1 MKPKMA
7 FFLSL
12 GVAALL
18 VWPAAARADDTA
30 TIKELQNQVKALQEQ
45 VQKLQEAQSA
55 AAARGT
61 GQDEAEKDK
70 GLDGLLGRDFLK
82 SKGLTFGFY
91 GETKYRFPESG
102 ANSFDAHRFVLL
114 PGYQFADW
122 LVFNA
127 ELELEHGAVDESVN
141 GGRNRFNGELEL
153 EQFYVDILLNEHFN
167 IRSLGIDV
175 MPVGRISKYHEPT
188 VFYSTERPELYREII
203 PTTWQEPSLGIFG
216 KIVDNLDYQ
225 LTVSTGLEDFIPAAG
240 LGAPGITA
248 ADGLRNARPRLR
260 ASSENSLGYSGRLHY
275 SGLKGLDTS
284 ASFYLTQVQG
294 VSGNSWLSLW
304 DVEALYRVPKTG
316 LELRGDFAYWHL
328 GSPQSLVVN
337 NNASTTDNVGDAM
350 YGWYLE
356 AAWHLWPEAWR
367 KGKGK
372 DMDLVP
378 FIRYTDIVTQSGVP
392 VGSTSLDNGTA
403 NKDFFTAGV
412 SYFLNQNFVL
422 KADWRRNLN
431 GSTATKASAAN
442 QDYFQIGAGMFF

>member
-18 VWPAAARADDTA
+18 VWPAAARADDTLPSRNCK
-30 TIKELQNQVKALQEQ
+30 TRSKPCRT
-45 VQKLQEAQSA
+45 SA
-55 AAARGT
+55 KAARGAIGGGSRDRT
-61 GQDEAEKDK
+61 GRSGEGQRT
-70 GLDGLLGRDFLK
+70 GRAAGPRLPEIERIDVWVLR
-82 SKGLTFGFY
+82 
-91 GETKYRFPESG
+91 ETSAAFRVRCQQFRCAPL
-102 ANSFDAHRFVLL
+102 RLL
-114 PGYQFADW
+114 PGYPFAGW

-328 GSPQSLVVN
+328 GSPQSPS
-337 NNASTTDNVGDAM
+337 STTTPPQPTTWGMPCMA
-350 YGWYLE
+350 GI
-356 AAWHLWPEAWR
+356 WR
-367 KGKGK
+367 PPGICGPKRGERAKARTWIWCHSS
-372 DMDLVP
+372 V
-378 FIRYTDIVTQSGVP
+378 IR
-392 VGSTSLDNGTA
+392 TS
-403 NKDFFTAGV
+403 
-412 SYFLNQNFVL
+412 
-422 KADWRRNLN
+422 
-431 GSTATKASAAN
+431 
-442 QDYFQIGAGMFF
+442 

>member
-1 MKPKMA
+1 MLDPRSGGSGWGLEHTGGWEFCCRSSWERTGRPGCAGRKNLKIILA
-7 FFLSL
+7 NETQSQHILVLRLGLNSAAESIDYERKDDETENGLLSLL

-91 GETKYRFPESG
+91 GETKCRFPESG

-225 LTVSTGLEDFIPAAG
+225 LTVSTGLEDFIPRRDWAPPASRRRTACGMPGRVCAPAART
-240 LGAPGITA
+240 ASATPDAFTTA
-248 ADGLRNARPRLR
+248 ASRGWTR
-260 ASSENSLGYSGRLHY
+260 APH
-275 SGLKGLDTS
+275 
-284 ASFYLTQVQG
+284 
-294 VSGNSWLSLW
+294 
-304 DVEALYRVPKTG
+304 
-316 LELRGDFAYWHL
+316 
-328 GSPQSLVVN
+328 
-337 NNASTTDNVGDAM
+337 
-350 YGWYLE
+350 
-356 AAWHLWPEAWR
+356 
-367 KGKGK
+367 
-372 DMDLVP
+372 
-378 FIRYTDIVTQSGVP
+378 FI
-392 VGSTSLDNGTA
+392 
-403 NKDFFTAGV
+403 
-412 SYFLNQNFVL
+412 
-422 KADWRRNLN
+422 
-431 GSTATKASAAN
+431 
-442 QDYFQIGAGMFF
+442 